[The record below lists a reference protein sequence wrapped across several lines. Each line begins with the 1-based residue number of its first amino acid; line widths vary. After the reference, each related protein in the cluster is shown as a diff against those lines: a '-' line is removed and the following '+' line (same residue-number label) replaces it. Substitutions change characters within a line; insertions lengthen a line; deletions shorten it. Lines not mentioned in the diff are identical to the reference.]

1 MPIIFTGL
9 PTYLSTSSPI
19 VRASPTKRRRT
30 VAHREHN
37 KQEEFINA
45 DKITSYQQLTN
56 YIPDIIVKQYT
67 NHVLLYTLV
76 NASNMLCQPS
86 VYFALRISEDLSVT
100 LWLNDTKLEQSE
112 LTWLFGHTKGKLQLW
127 SQLNNLIARYAI
139 DIVEPENT
147 SKCQTIADSLLALG
161 ESVGNVPSCNFLS
174 EQILLLCCRPHAR
187 RYSVDM
193 IISAFSFFIA
203 AGHAMLNFRILTL
216 PSIRL
221 LKDISSNLSSTGNSS
236 LSYLKNKADCLDH
249 KELLVNIQLDEVHI
263 TSKLV
268 YHSGKVIGS
277 ADNTDQPK
285 PANRL
290 QCFMLSSIMSPNR
303 DVVCLVPVQRM
314 TSEYLTQLI
323 KDVIRIVTGAG
334 YTIVS
339 ILSDNNVVNRKS
351 FISLGG
357 SDNLVPYMINPVNN
371 VDKIYFLFDSVHLL
385 KSVRN
390 NWINLKNT
398 HKTFTFPDI
407 EDNTVILHA
416 SFDHLKV
423 VYNIEVNSTLN
434 KPLN

>member
-1 MPIIFTGL
+1 MPRIFTGL

-56 YIPDIIVKQYT
+56 SISTTVTTPNPDIIVKQYT

-100 LWLNDTKLEQSE
+100 VWLNDTKLEQSE

-161 ESVGNVPSCNFLS
+161 ESIDNVPSCNFLS

-193 IISAFSFFIA
+193 IISAFSFFHRSRA
-203 AGHAMLNFRILTL
+203 CYVERQKILTL

-221 LKDISSNLSSTGNSS
+221 LKDISSNLSSTGNLS

-357 SDNLVPYMINPVNN
+357 SDNLLPYMINPVNN

-407 EDNTVILHA
+407 
-416 SFDHLKV
+416 
-423 VYNIEVNSTLN
+423 
-434 KPLN
+434 

>member
-1 MPIIFTGL
+1 M
-9 PTYLSTSSPI
+9 
-19 VRASPTKRRRT
+19 
-30 VAHREHN
+30 
-37 KQEEFINA
+37 
-45 DKITSYQQLTN
+45 
-56 YIPDIIVKQYT
+56 
-67 NHVLLYTLV
+67 
-76 NASNMLCQPS
+76 
-86 VYFALRISEDLSVT
+86 
-100 LWLNDTKLEQSE
+100 
-112 LTWLFGHTKGKLQLW
+112 
-127 SQLNNLIARYAI
+127 
-139 DIVEPENT
+139 
-147 SKCQTIADSLLALG
+147 
-161 ESVGNVPSCNFLS
+161 
-174 EQILLLCCRPHAR
+174 
-187 RYSVDM
+187 
-193 IISAFSFFIA
+193 
-203 AGHAMLNFRILTL
+203 
-216 PSIRL
+216 
-221 LKDISSNLSSTGNSS
+221 
-236 LSYLKNKADCLDH
+236 
-249 KELLVNIQLDEVHI
+249 HI

-303 DVVCLVPVQRM
+303 DVVCPVPVQRM

-398 HKTFTFPDI
+398 HKTFTFPNI

-423 VYNIEVNSTLN
+423 VYNIEINSTLKQAFKLTQKSLFPHSIERQN
-434 KPLN
+434 VRLGLKIFDDSTAKALIIMGPKHAQLLNWKGTSTFILVIIKLWDMLNIKSYGKGIRLRKSDANCFESINDPRLVWMEKFVSWLHCWNRYNVQHDSGFLSKETYLALTHTVNTFVILIRDLLQHNVLKSILTGKFQTDQLESRFGHYR